1 MFLARGSWVHTL
13 RSCQLVASLYIH
25 EKTHS
30 CCQHKVD
37 SSAIWSAWDILTTY
51 QLKRYSYDGNSVST
65 WFNIFMRKKSR
76 EYYYYLVRL
85 YRLVLSPV
93 DLRPQWQWVEVS
105 PVCWICDFKSHY
117 YTVLCYV
124 SLIMAMKCSKSR
136 THKPYIYFPLCA
148 NKPCPT
154 LQFPI
159 WNIHKTCLEPNLALI
174 VRVLWPDIVHFH

>member
-1 MFLARGSWVHTL
+1 MFLARCSWVHTL

-30 CCQHKVD
+30 CCQHTVD
-37 SSAIWSAWDILTTY
+37 SSAIWSARDILTSY

-76 EYYYYLVRL
+76 EYLVRL

-124 SLIMAMKCSKSR
+124 SLIMAMKCSKSISYGTEFGR
-136 THKPYIYFPLCA
+136 CENPECR
-148 NKPCPT
+148 
-154 LQFPI
+154 
-159 WNIHKTCLEPNLALI
+159 NITEYGGISRNMAE
-174 VRVLWPDIVHFH
+174 